1 MLYRPE
7 GLLPTAR
14 QSRILHEDGEELDA
28 LLRTRRFYAAEAEAG
43 EVADLMLDFVGLKKW
58 RRELATNLPYG
69 EQRKLEIARALATN
83 PKLILLDEP
92 AAGMNPRETE
102 ELKALIRRIRD
113 ELGITVCLIEH
124 DMRLVMTLS
133 ERVTVLNYG
142 AKRRGF
148 AAGNTQQCRSDGRLP
163 RARRGGGR
171 LRQALRGAMLE
182 LENIHTYYGHIH
194 ALKDVSLSVPEGQIV
209 ALIGGNGAGKTTTL
223 RTVSGMLKPRSGHIT
238 LRGKDIAGLS
248 PHRVMRMGLS
258 HVPEGRRIFP
268 QLSVRE
274 NLEVGGY
281 TVGRK
286 LMEERIQ
293 EAFIK
298 RARAPSRRHHVG
310 RRAANARDRPRF
322 DGQPRRVAAGRAEHG
337 PLAAFRRDHL

>member
-1 MLYRPE
+1 
-7 GLLPTAR
+7 
-14 QSRILHEDGEELDA
+14 
-28 LLRTRRFYAAEAEAG
+28 
-43 EVADLMLDFVGLKKW
+43 
-58 RRELATNLPYG
+58 
-69 EQRKLEIARALATN
+69 
-83 PKLILLDEP
+83 
-92 AAGMNPRETE
+92 MNPRETE

-113 ELGITVCLIEH
+113 ELGVTVCLIEH

-142 AKRRGF
+142 AKLAEGSPQEIR
-148 AAGNTQQCRSDGRLP
+148 NNSDGRLP

-194 ALKDVSLSVPEGQIV
+194 ALKGVSLSVPEGQIV

-258 HVPEGRRIFP
+258 HVPEGWRIFP

-293 EAFIK
+293 EAFTLFPHLKEREHQAGGTMSGGEQQMLAI
-298 RARAPSRRHHVG
+298 ARALTVNPAVLLLDEPSIGLPPLFVETIFDIIVRLNKERGTTILLVEQNAQMALG
-310 RRAANARDRPRF
+310 AAASAYVLQT
-322 DGQPRRVAAGRAEHG
+322 GEIKLAGRAAGIAGDDSVRKAYLGE
-337 PLAAFRRDHL
+337 D